1 MQVTIQCQTKLPKH
15 LMTELFRISKS
26 KLLRANNLEVEAV
39 RPFKNSY
46 THIPCPT
53 QQENEW
59 WPQQLDPEQSI
70 FIYFSHIH
78 LQDQFNHNK
87 NFSIYHVEIL
97 FATYIQVQSFLT
109 SRLSGAAGELQGIK
123 TDTEEQLFC
132 TSHLFSIGLIHC
144 SSQQYKIL
152 LF

>member
-1 MQVTIQCQTKLPKH
+1 M
-15 LMTELFRISKS
+15 
-26 KLLRANNLEVEAV
+26 
-39 RPFKNSY
+39 
-46 THIPCPT
+46 
-53 QQENEW
+53 
-59 WPQQLDPEQSI
+59 WPQQLDPEQSL
-70 FIYFSHIH
+70 FIYFSHIQ

-152 LF
+152 LFWDHLILEEKARKNFRELQSRKHWLYPPKCRALSVLLCSSNGQKGVICIQHKSH